1 MFWYLLLFQWFIFLI
16 SYFSD
21 DQLAYGE
28 LQTSPKCQ
36 CFKPKN
42 IYLLFI
48 LHVQCSYSKI
58 RDKAAVTHT
67 HFHYFTAKTREIR
80 PSIHMWGPEERGL
93 LGLTLVSVGS
103 EATYKYPYFSAI
115 AILYPFPEVNLI
127 PWLCHLGSPE
137 SSSANKIEH
146 YLTEAISVLSISLKD
161 I

>member
-1 MFWYLLLFQWFIFLI
+1 MCECRVPYFCLLWQYRLLKDPLIFYWIVLTPISMFWYLLLFQWFIFLI

-58 RDKAAVTHT
+58 CDKAAVTHT

-80 PSIHMWGPEERGL
+80 PSIHMCFCLEM
-93 LGLTLVSVGS
+93 TLIW
-103 EATYKYPYFSAI
+103 T
-115 AILYPFPEVNLI
+115 
-127 PWLCHLGSPE
+127 
-137 SSSANKIEH
+137 
-146 YLTEAISVLSISLKD
+146 
-161 I
+161 